1 MPELPEVE
9 TIRRCIEPHLVGTQ
23 VRGVVVHDGKLR
35 WPVPRGLLRDLPG
48 QRIVAVE
55 RRAKYLL
62 LRTATGTA
70 IVHLGMSGSLQLATA
85 STPLEPHDRIEL
97 QLDGGLA
104 LRFNDP
110 RRFGSWHWTRRD
122 PLDHVLLRDLGPE
135 PLARGFDGRVLRHAL
150 ARRSCAIK
158 LAIMDQSLVAGVGNI
173 YASEALFAAGIRP
186 GARAGSL
193 SLARCDRLAAAIQN
207 VLSAAVACGGT
218 TLADDGYASADG
230 APGYF
235 QIELMVYGRAG
246 EPCRHCGRPIRSARQ
261 GQRTTY
267 WCTGCQR

>member
-9 TIRRCIEPHLVGTQ
+9 TIRRCIAPHLVGAR
-23 VRGVVVHDGKLR
+23 VRGVIVHDGKLR

-48 QRIVAVE
+48 QRIGAVE

-62 LRTATGTA
+62 LRTVGGTA
-70 IVHLGMSGSLQLATA
+70 LVHLGMSGSLQLATA
-85 STPLEPHDRIEL
+85 STPLDRHDRVEL
-97 QLDGGLA
+97 QLESGLV

-122 PLDHVLLRDLGPE
+122 PLEHELLRDLGPE
-135 PLARGFDGRVLRHAL
+135 PLGDDFDGATLRRAL

-173 YASEALFAAGIRP
+173 YASEALFASGIRP
-186 GARAGSL
+186 SARAGSL
-193 SLARCDRLAAAIQN
+193 SAARCDRLVAAIRS
-207 VLSAAVACGGT
+207 VLGQAVACGGT

-230 APGYF
+230 TPGYF

-246 EPCRHCGRPIRSARQ
+246 QPCRRCGRPIQSGRQ

-267 WCTGCQR
+267 WCARCQR